1 MNGRAEDEEYLA
13 AVDAGDLVAA
23 AAMVALAAG
32 RAGYAIGPV
41 LHGTARRFH
50 VFDVAGRRPNVEP
63 WRFEGR
69 RGAFF
74 TEDRWEAEAHARHA
88 RIFGGGRAPRVLRAY
103 LKIERPHVRKTGGK
117 RCVSFFDANWRQIQA
132 MAETK
137 GADGIIIR
145 DTHPE
150 GHRIFVVFDPR
161 QIKSA
166 DPVVRDA
173 AGRVIPLSRR
183 FDPSSADIRGT
194 IGAAFPAERA
204 APGRVAALAREGM
217 AR

>member
-1 MNGRAEDEEYLA
+1 MSGRVGDGEYLA
-13 AVDAGDLVAA
+13 AVAAGDLGAA
-23 AAMVALAAG
+23 GGMVALAAG
-32 RAGYAIGPV
+32 QAGYAIGPV

-50 VFDVAGRRPNVEP
+50 VFDVTGRRPNVQQ

-74 TEDRWEAEAHARHA
+74 TEDRWEAQEHARQA

-117 RCVSFFDANWRQIQA
+117 RCVPFFDANWRQIRA
-132 MAETK
+132 MAETR
-137 GADGIIIR
+137 GADGIIIQ

-166 DPVVRDA
+166 EAVERDA

-183 FDPSSADIRGT
+183 FDPSCPDIRGT

-204 APGRVAALAREGM
+204 APGRVAALAREE
-217 AR
+217 RVR